1 MDIGIALLM
10 TQHDFNTIGLA
21 QKVEELG
28 FESLWAP
35 EHGIVPIDF
44 KVAPATGQQGGIPKF
59 YSEGG
64 INQIIDPLLFLAGAA
79 TVTKKV
85 KLGTGICLVPER
97 NPIRL
102 AKEVASLDRIS
113 NGRFL
118 FGVGAGW
125 LKGESEILG
134 VDFPFRWKQT
144 REYIDAMKELCTTD
158 ISEFHGKYI
167 DFPPLICD
175 PKPVQK
181 PHPPI
186 FVGGELGAAARR
198 IANYG
203 DGWLPRAR
211 NTSQYQDPEKLSGAR
226 RHIEELMTA
235 RGRDASNLNVTMWD
249 APHDRDMNRRFFDAG
264 ADRVVHMLNTTDEK
278 SAYEDLERVAE
289 AVL

>member
-10 TQHDFNTIGLA
+10 TQHDFNTMDLA
-21 QKVEELG
+21 RKVEDLG

-44 KVAPATGQQGGIPKF
+44 KVAPTTGRRGGIPKF
-59 YSEGG
+59 YAEGG

-79 TVTKKV
+79 TTTKKI

-102 AKEVASLDRIS
+102 AKEVATLDHIS

-118 FGVGAGW
+118 FGIGAGW

-134 VDFPFRWKQT
+134 VDFPHRWKQT
-144 REYIDAMKELCTTD
+144 REYLDVMQKLWTTET
-158 ISEFHGKYI
+158 IEYHGEYV
-167 DFPPLICD
+167 DFPPLVCD

-186 FVGGELGAAARR
+186 FVGGELEAAARR
-198 IANYG
+198 IARYG

-211 NTSQYQDPEKLSGAR
+211 NTSQYEDPDKLSGAR
-226 RHIEELMTA
+226 KHIEELMTA
-235 RGRDASNLNVTMWD
+235 RGRDASKLNITMWD

-278 SAYEDLERVAE
+278 SAHEDLERIAE
-289 AVL
+289 TVL

>member
-10 TQHDFNTIGLA
+10 TQHDFNTISLA

-28 FESLWAP
+28 FASLWAP

-59 YSEGG
+59 YAEGG

-79 TVTKKV
+79 TVTKKI

-102 AKEVASLDRIS
+102 AKEVATLDRIS

-134 VDFPFRWKQT
+134 VDFPSRWKQT
-144 REYIDAMKELCTTD
+144 REYINVMKELWTTD

-186 FVGGELGAAARR
+186 FVGGELDAAARR

-211 NTSQYQDPEKLSGAR
+211 NTSQYQDPGKLSSAR

-235 RGRDASNLNVTMWD
+235 RGRDISNLNVTMWD
-249 APHDRDMNRRFFDAG
+249 APHDRDMNRRFFEAG
-264 ADRVVHMLNTTDEK
+264 ANRVVHMLNTTDEK

>member
-10 TQHDFNTIGLA
+10 TQHDFNTVDLA
-21 QKVEELG
+21 VKVEKLG

-35 EHGIVPIDF
+35 EHGIIPIDF
-44 KVAPATGQQGGIPKF
+44 KVDPPLGQQGAVPRF
-59 YSEGG
+59 YTEGG
-64 INQIIDPLLFLAGAA
+64 INQIIDPLIFLAGAA
-79 TVTKKV
+79 TVTKKI

-102 AKEVASLDRIS
+102 AKEVATLDRIS
-113 NGRFL
+113 GGRFL

-125 LKGESEILG
+125 LRGESEVLG
-134 VDFPFRWKQT
+134 VDFPHRWKQT
-144 REYIDAMKELCTTD
+144 REYLDVMKELWTTE
-158 ISEFHGKYI
+158 ITEYHGEYI
-167 DFPPLICD
+167 DFPPLVCA

-186 FVGGELGAAARR
+186 FVGGELESAARR

-211 NTSQYQDPEKLSGAR
+211 NTSQYENPDKLSAAR
-226 RHIEELMTA
+226 KHIEGLMTA
-235 RGRDASNLNVTMWD
+235 RGRDASKLNITMWD
-249 APHDRDMNRRFFDAG
+249 APHDWDMNQRFFDAG
-264 ADRVVHMLNTTDEK
+264 ADRIVHMLNTTDQK
-278 SAYEDLERVAE
+278 SAHEDLEKVAE

>member
-59 YSEGG
+59 YAEGG

-79 TVTKKV
+79 TVTTKI

-102 AKEVASLDRIS
+102 AKEVATLDRIS

-134 VDFPFRWKQT
+134 VDFPSRWKQT
-144 REYIDAMKELCTTD
+144 REYIDAMKELWTTN

-167 DFPPLICD
+167 DFPPLICA

-186 FVGGELGAAARR
+186 FVGGELDAAALR

-211 NTSQYQDPEKLSGAR
+211 NTSQYQDPGKLSSAR

-235 RGRDASNLNVTMWD
+235 RGRDISNLNVTMWD

>member
-10 TQHDFNTIGLA
+10 TQHDFNTISLA

-59 YSEGG
+59 YAEGG

-79 TVTKKV
+79 TVTTKI

-102 AKEVASLDRIS
+102 AKEVATLDRIS

-134 VDFPFRWKQT
+134 VDFPSRWKQT
-144 REYIDAMKELCTTD
+144 REYIDAMKELWTTD

-167 DFPPLICD
+167 DFPPLICA

-186 FVGGELGAAARR
+186 FVGGELDAAARR

-211 NTSQYQDPEKLSGAR
+211 NTSQYQDPGKLSSAR

-235 RGRDASNLNVTMWD
+235 RGRDISNLNVTMWD
-249 APHDRDMNRRFFDAG
+249 APHDRDMNRRFFEAG
-264 ADRVVHMLNTTDEK
+264 ANRVVHMLNTTDEK

>member
-1 MDIGIALLM
+1 
-10 TQHDFNTIGLA
+10 
-21 QKVEELG
+21 LG

-44 KVAPATGQQGGIPKF
+44 KVAPATGRQGGIPKF
-59 YSEGG
+59 YAEGG
-64 INQIIDPLLFLAGAA
+64 INQILDPLLFLAGAA
-79 TVTKKV
+79 TVTNRI

-102 AKEVASLDRIS
+102 AKEVATLDHIS

-134 VDFPFRWKQT
+134 VDFPHRWKQT
-144 REYIDAMKELCTTD
+144 REYLDVMKELWTTE
-158 ISEFHGKYI
+158 ITEYHGEYI
-167 DFPPLICD
+167 DFPPLVCA
-175 PKPVQK
+175 PKPVQR

-186 FVGGELGAAARR
+186 FVGGELEAAARR

-211 NTSQYQDPEKLSGAR
+211 NTSQYEDPNKLSGAR
-226 RHIEELMTA
+226 KHIEELMTA
-235 RGRDASNLNVTMWD
+235 RGRDSSKLNITMWD

-264 ADRVVHMLNTTDEK
+264 ADRVVHMLNTTDET
-278 SAYEDLERVAE
+278 AAHEGLERVAE

>member
-10 TQHDFNTIGLA
+10 TQHDFNTISLA

-59 YSEGG
+59 YAEGG
-64 INQIIDPLLFLAGAA
+64 INQIIAPLLFLAGAA
-79 TVTKKV
+79 TVTKKI

-102 AKEVASLDRIS
+102 AKEVATLDRIS

-134 VDFPFRWKQT
+134 VDFPSRWKQT
-144 REYIDAMKELCTTD
+144 REYIDVMKELWTTD

-186 FVGGELGAAARR
+186 FVGGELDAAARR

-211 NTSQYQDPEKLSGAR
+211 NTSQYQDPGKLSSAR

-235 RGRDASNLNVTMWD
+235 RGRDISNLNVTMWD
-249 APHDRDMNRRFFDAG
+249 APHDRDMNRRFFEAG
-264 ADRVVHMLNTTDEK
+264 ANRVVHMLNTTDEK

>member
-10 TQHDFNTIGLA
+10 TQHDFNTMDLA
-21 QKVEELG
+21 KKIEDLG

-44 KVAPATGQQGGIPKF
+44 KVAPATGRQGGIPKF
-59 YSEGG
+59 YAEGG
-64 INQIIDPLLFLAGAA
+64 INQILDPLLFLAGAA
-79 TVTKKV
+79 TVTNRI

-102 AKEVASLDRIS
+102 AKEVATLDHIS

-134 VDFPFRWKQT
+134 VDFPHRWKQT
-144 REYIDAMKELCTTD
+144 REYLDVMKELWTTE
-158 ISEFHGKYI
+158 ITEYHGEYI
-167 DFPPLICD
+167 DFPPLVCA
-175 PKPVQK
+175 PKPVQR

-186 FVGGELGAAARR
+186 FVGGELEAAARR

-211 NTSQYQDPEKLSGAR
+211 NTSQYEDPNKLSGAR
-226 RHIEELMTA
+226 KHIEELMAA
-235 RGRDASNLNVTMWD
+235 RGRDSSKLNITMWD

-264 ADRVVHMLNTTDEK
+264 ADRVVHMLNTTDET
-278 SAYEDLERVAE
+278 AAHEGLERVAE

>member
-10 TQHDFNTIGLA
+10 TQHDFNTVDLA
-21 QKVEELG
+21 VKVEELG

-35 EHGIVPIDF
+35 EHGIIPIDF
-44 KVAPATGQQGGIPKF
+44 KVDPPLGQQGGVPRF
-59 YSEGG
+59 YTEGG
-64 INQIIDPLLFLAGAA
+64 INQIIDPLIFLAGAA
-79 TVTKKV
+79 TVTKKI

-102 AKEVASLDRIS
+102 AKEVATLDRIS
-113 NGRFL
+113 GGRFL

-125 LKGESEILG
+125 LRGESEVLG
-134 VDFPFRWKQT
+134 VDFPHRWKQT
-144 REYIDAMKELCTTD
+144 REYLDVMKELWTTE
-158 ISEFHGKYI
+158 ITEYHGEYI
-167 DFPPLICD
+167 DFPPLVCA

-186 FVGGELGAAARR
+186 FVGGELDSAARR

-211 NTSQYQDPEKLSGAR
+211 NTSQYENPDKLSAAR
-226 RHIEELMTA
+226 KHIEGLMTA
-235 RGRDASNLNVTMWD
+235 RGRDASKLNITMWD
-249 APHDRDMNRRFFDAG
+249 APHDWDMNQRFFDAG
-264 ADRVVHMLNTTDEK
+264 ADRIVHMLNTTDQK
-278 SAYEDLERVAE
+278 SAHEDLEKLAE

>member
-10 TQHDFNTIGLA
+10 TQHDFNTIDLA
-21 QKVEELG
+21 VKVEELG

-35 EHGIVPIDF
+35 EHGIIPIDF
-44 KVAPATGQQGGIPKF
+44 KVDPPLSQQGGVPRF
-59 YSEGG
+59 YTEGG
-64 INQIIDPLLFLAGAA
+64 INQIIDPLIFLAGAA
-79 TVTKKV
+79 TVTKKI

-102 AKEVASLDRIS
+102 AKEVATLDQIS

-125 LKGESEILG
+125 LRGESEILG
-134 VDFPFRWKQT
+134 VDFPHRWKQT
-144 REYIDAMKELCTTD
+144 REYLDVMKKLWTTE
-158 ISEFHGKYI
+158 ITEYHGEYV
-167 DFPPLICD
+167 DFPSLVCA

-186 FVGGELGAAARR
+186 FVGGELEAAARR

-211 NTSQYQDPEKLSGAR
+211 NTSQYEDPSKLPAAR

-235 RGRDASNLNVTMWD
+235 RGRDASKLNITMWD

-264 ADRVVHMLNTTDEK
+264 ADRVVHMLNTTDQK
-278 SAYEDLERVAE
+278 SAHEDLERVAE

>member
-10 TQHDFNTIGLA
+10 TQHDFNTVDLA
-21 QKVEELG
+21 VKVEELG

-35 EHGIVPIDF
+35 EHGIIPIDF
-44 KVAPATGQQGGIPKF
+44 KVDPPLGQQGGVPRF
-59 YSEGG
+59 YTEGG
-64 INQIIDPLLFLAGAA
+64 INQIIDPLIFLAGAA
-79 TVTKKV
+79 TVTKKI

-102 AKEVASLDRIS
+102 AKEVATLDRIS
-113 NGRFL
+113 GGRFL

-125 LKGESEILG
+125 LRGESEVLG
-134 VDFPFRWKQT
+134 VDFPHRWKQT
-144 REYIDAMKELCTTD
+144 REYLDVMKELWTNEVT
-158 ISEFHGKYI
+158 EYHGEYI
-167 DFPPLICD
+167 DFPPLVCA

-186 FVGGELGAAARR
+186 FVGGELDSAARR

-211 NTSQYQDPEKLSGAR
+211 NTSQYENPDKLSSAR
-226 RHIEELMTA
+226 KHIEGLMTA
-235 RGRDASNLNVTMWD
+235 RGRDASKLNITMWD

-264 ADRVVHMLNTTDEK
+264 ADRIVHMLNTTDQK
-278 SAYEDLERVAE
+278 SAHEDLEKLAE

>member
-10 TQHDFNTIGLA
+10 TQHDFNTISLA

-59 YSEGG
+59 YAEGG

-79 TVTKKV
+79 TVTKKI

-102 AKEVASLDRIS
+102 AKEVATLDRIS

-134 VDFPFRWKQT
+134 VDFPSRWKQT
-144 REYIDAMKELCTTD
+144 REYIDVMKELWTTD

-181 PHPPI
+181 PHPPLWSACGSEEWPRQSYSTPPTPENDTKKLI
-186 FVGGELGAAARR
+186 IAQDFNHTLAGQTSILKIVKSLSPRNININVALRVCVHKNKCLQPFRR
-198 IANYG
+198 
-203 DGWLPRAR
+203 
-211 NTSQYQDPEKLSGAR
+211 
-226 RHIEELMTA
+226 
-235 RGRDASNLNVTMWD
+235 
-249 APHDRDMNRRFFDAG
+249 
-264 ADRVVHMLNTTDEK
+264 
-278 SAYEDLERVAE
+278 
-289 AVL
+289 

>member
-59 YSEGG
+59 YAEGG

-79 TVTKKV
+79 TVTKKI

-102 AKEVASLDRIS
+102 AKEVATLDRIS

-134 VDFPFRWKQT
+134 VDFPSRWKQT
-144 REYIDAMKELCTTD
+144 REYIDVMKELWTTD

-167 DFPPLICD
+167 CLLYTSPSP
-175 PKPVQK
+175 
-181 PHPPI
+181 
-186 FVGGELGAAARR
+186 R
-198 IANYG
+198 
-203 DGWLPRAR
+203 DGL
-211 NTSQYQDPEKLSGAR
+211 LSR
-226 RHIEELMTA
+226 MP
-235 RGRDASNLNVTMWD
+235 S
-249 APHDRDMNRRFFDAG
+249 
-264 ADRVVHMLNTTDEK
+264 
-278 SAYEDLERVAE
+278 SA
-289 AVL
+289 

>member
-10 TQHDFNTIGLA
+10 IQHDFNTIGLA

-35 EHGIVPIDF
+35 EHGIIPIDF

-59 YSEGG
+59 YAEGG

-79 TVTKKV
+79 TVTKKI

-102 AKEVASLDRIS
+102 AKEVATLDRIS

-134 VDFPFRWKQT
+134 VDFSSRWKQT
-144 REYIDAMKELCTTD
+144 REYIDVMKELWTTD

-186 FVGGELGAAARR
+186 FVGGELDAAARR

-211 NTSQYQDPEKLSGAR
+211 NTSQYLSLI
-226 RHIEELMTA
+226 HI
-235 RGRDASNLNVTMWD
+235 
-249 APHDRDMNRRFFDAG
+249 
-264 ADRVVHMLNTTDEK
+264 
-278 SAYEDLERVAE
+278 
-289 AVL
+289 

>member
-10 TQHDFNTIGLA
+10 TQHDFNTISLA

-44 KVAPATGQQGGIPKF
+44 KVAPAPGQQGGIPKF
-59 YSEGG
+59 YAEGG

-79 TVTKKV
+79 TVTKKI

-102 AKEVASLDRIS
+102 AKEVATLDRIS

-134 VDFPFRWKQT
+134 VDFPSRWKQT
-144 REYIDAMKELCTTD
+144 REYIDVMKELWTTD

-186 FVGGELGAAARR
+186 FVGGELDAAARR

-211 NTSQYQDPEKLSGAR
+211 NTSQYQDPGKLSSAR

-235 RGRDASNLNVTMWD
+235 RGRDISNLNVTMWD
-249 APHDRDMNRRFFDAG
+249 APHDRDMNRRFFEAG
-264 ADRVVHMLNTTDEK
+264 ANRVVHMLNTTDEK

>member
-35 EHGIVPIDF
+35 EHGIVPLDF
-44 KVAPATGQQGGIPKF
+44 KVAPAIGQQGGIPKF
-59 YSEGG
+59 YAEGG

-79 TVTKKV
+79 TVTKKI

-102 AKEVASLDRIS
+102 AKEVATLDRIS

-134 VDFPFRWKQT
+134 VDFPSRWKQT
-144 REYIDAMKELCTTD
+144 REYIDVMKELWTTD

-181 PHPPI
+181 PHPP
-186 FVGGELGAAARR
+186 VLLGGNAKNVLQRVARW
-198 IANYG
+198 G
-203 DGWLPRAR
+203 DGWLPNRATPDQILESKKILETLEFER
-211 NTSQYQDPEKLSGAR
+211 GRETGSLTISVFGQAPDTSRQQVEDYLNAGALRVSAWAPHCETEEKMS
-226 RHIEELMTA
+226 EEL
-235 RGRDASNLNVTMWD
+235 
-249 APHDRDMNRRFFDAG
+249 
-264 ADRVVHMLNTTDEK
+264 
-278 SAYEDLERVAE
+278 ERMAE
-289 AVL
+289 NMIR

>member
-10 TQHDFNTIGLA
+10 TQHDFNTISLA

-59 YSEGG
+59 YAEGG

-79 TVTKKV
+79 TVTKKI

-102 AKEVASLDRIS
+102 AKEVATLDRIS

-134 VDFPFRWKQT
+134 VDFTSRRQQT
-144 REYIDAMKELCTTD
+144 REYIDAMKELWTTD

-167 DFPPLICD
+167 DFPPLICN

-186 FVGGELGAAARR
+186 FVGGELDAAARR

-211 NTSQYQDPEKLSGAR
+211 NTSQYQDPGKLSSAR

>member
-10 TQHDFNTIGLA
+10 TQHDFNTISLA

-59 YSEGG
+59 YAEGG

-79 TVTKKV
+79 TVTKKI

-102 AKEVASLDRIS
+102 AKEVATLDRIS

-134 VDFPFRWKQT
+134 VDFPSRGKQT
-144 REYIDAMKELCTTD
+144 REYIDVMKELWTTD

-186 FVGGELGAAARR
+186 LVGGELDAAARR

-211 NTSQYQDPEKLSGAR
+211 NTSQYQDPGKLSSAR

-235 RGRDASNLNVTMWD
+235 RGRDISNLYVTMWD
-249 APHDRDMNRRFFDAG
+249 APHDRDMNRRFFEAG
-264 ADRVVHMLNTTDEK
+264 ANRVVHMLNTTDEK

>member
-10 TQHDFNTIGLA
+10 TQHDFNTIDLA
-21 QKVEELG
+21 RLVEDVG

-35 EHGIVPIDF
+35 EHGIIPVDF
-44 KVAPATGQQGGIPKF
+44 KVDPPLGQQGGVPRF
-59 YSEGG
+59 YTEGG
-64 INQIIDPLLFLAGAA
+64 INHIVDPLIFLAGAA
-79 TVTKKV
+79 TVTKKI

-102 AKEVASLDRIS
+102 AKEVATLDQIS
-113 NGRFL
+113 GGRFL

-125 LKGESEILG
+125 LRGESEILG
-134 VDFPFRWKQT
+134 VDFPHRWKQT
-144 REYIDAMKELCTTD
+144 REYVNVMKELWTTD
-158 ISEFHGKYI
+158 ITEFHGEYI
-167 DFPPLICD
+167 DFPPLVCS

-186 FVGGELGAAARR
+186 FVGGELESAARR

-211 NTSQYQDPEKLSGAR
+211 NTSQYQDPDKLSGAR
-226 RHIEELMTA
+226 KHIEGMMTA
-235 RGRDASNLNVTMWD
+235 RDRDASNFNITMWD
-249 APHDRDMNRRFFDAG
+249 ALPDREMTRRFAAAG
-264 ADRVVHMLNTTDEK
+264 ANRVVHMLNTTDEK
-278 SAYEDLERVAE
+278 SAREAIERVAE

>member
-21 QKVEELG
+21 VKVEELG

-35 EHGIVPIDF
+35 EHGIIPIDF
-44 KVAPATGQQGGIPKF
+44 KVDPPLSQQGGVPRF
-59 YSEGG
+59 YTEGG
-64 INQIIDPLLFLAGAA
+64 INQIIDPLIFLAGAA
-79 TVTKKV
+79 TVTKKI

-102 AKEVASLDRIS
+102 AKEVATLDQIS
-113 NGRFL
+113 GGRFL

-125 LKGESEILG
+125 LRGESEILG
-134 VDFPFRWKQT
+134 VDFPNRWKQT
-144 REYIDAMKELCTTD
+144 REYIDVMKKLWTTE
-158 ISEFHGKYI
+158 ITEYHGEYV
-167 DFPPLICD
+167 DFPSLVCA

-186 FVGGELGAAARR
+186 FVGGELEAAARR

-211 NTSQYQDPEKLSGAR
+211 NTSQYEDPDKLSAAR
-226 RHIEELMTA
+226 KHIEELMTA
-235 RGRDASNLNVTMWD
+235 RGRDASKLNITMWD

-264 ADRVVHMLNTTDEK
+264 ADRVVHMLNTTDQK
-278 SAYEDLERVAE
+278 SAHEDLERVAE

>member
-1 MDIGIALLM
+1 M
-10 TQHDFNTIGLA
+10 
-21 QKVEELG
+21 
-28 FESLWAP
+28 
-35 EHGIVPIDF
+35 
-44 KVAPATGQQGGIPKF
+44 
-59 YSEGG
+59 
-64 INQIIDPLLFLAGAA
+64 
-79 TVTKKV
+79 
-85 KLGTGICLVPER
+85 
-97 NPIRL
+97 
-102 AKEVASLDRIS
+102 DRIS

-134 VDFPFRWKQT
+134 VDFPSRWKQT
-144 REYIDAMKELCTTD
+144 REYIDVMKELWTTD

-186 FVGGELGAAARR
+186 FVGGELNAAARR

-211 NTSQYQDPEKLSGAR
+211 NTSQYQDPGKLSSAR

-235 RGRDASNLNVTMWD
+235 RGRDISNLNVTMWD
-249 APHDRDMNRRFFDAG
+249 APHDRDMNRRFFEAG
-264 ADRVVHMLNTTDEK
+264 ANRVVHMLNTTDEK

>member
-10 TQHDFNTIGLA
+10 TQHDFNTISLA

-44 KVAPATGQQGGIPKF
+44 KVAPATGQRGGIPKF
-59 YSEGG
+59 YAEGG

-79 TVTKKV
+79 TVTKKI

-102 AKEVASLDRIS
+102 AKEVATLDRIS

-134 VDFPFRWKQT
+134 VDFPSRWKQT
-144 REYIDAMKELCTTD
+144 SEYIDVMKELWTSD

-167 DFPPLICD
+167 DFPPLICN

-186 FVGGELGAAARR
+186 FVGGELDAAARR

-211 NTSQYQDPEKLSGAR
+211 NTSQYQDPGKLSSAR

-235 RGRDASNLNVTMWD
+235 RGRDISNLNVTMWD
-249 APHDRDMNRRFFDAG
+249 APHDRDMNRRFFEAG
-264 ADRVVHMLNTTDEK
+264 ANRVVHMLNTTDEK

>member
-10 TQHDFNTIGLA
+10 TQHDFNTISLA

-44 KVAPATGQQGGIPKF
+44 KVAPATGQQEGIPKF
-59 YSEGG
+59 YAEGG

-79 TVTKKV
+79 TVTKKI

-102 AKEVASLDRIS
+102 AKEVATLDRIS

-134 VDFPFRWKQT
+134 VDFPSRWKQT
-144 REYIDAMKELCTTD
+144 REYIDVMKELWTTD

-186 FVGGELGAAARR
+186 FVGGELDAAARR

-211 NTSQYQDPEKLSGAR
+211 NTSQYQDPGKLSSAR

-235 RGRDASNLNVTMWD
+235 RGRGISNLNVTMWD
-249 APHDRDMNRRFFDAG
+249 APHDRDMNRRFFDSG

>member
-10 TQHDFNTIGLA
+10 TQHDFNTISLA

-44 KVAPATGQQGGIPKF
+44 KVSPATGQQGGIPKF
-59 YSEGG
+59 YAEGG

-79 TVTKKV
+79 TVTKKI

-102 AKEVASLDRIS
+102 AKEVATLDRIS

-134 VDFPFRWKQT
+134 VDFPSRWKQT
-144 REYIDAMKELCTTD
+144 REYIDVMKELWTTD

-186 FVGGELGAAARR
+186 FVGGELDAAARR

-211 NTSQYQDPEKLSGAR
+211 NTSQYQDPGKLSSAR

-235 RGRDASNLNVTMWD
+235 RGRDISNLNVTMWD
-249 APHDRDMNRRFFDAG
+249 APHDRDMNRRFFEAG
-264 ADRVVHMLNTTDEK
+264 ANRVVHMLNTTDEK